1 MRLET
6 YAHKKYLFQFTWRHK
21 SDLDSVLNT
30 CIQRTYTRTLC
41 YVHSVWLSLVADIVS
56 GNIINYILWKPN
68 AIASLNRASS
78 HYFSAALSLFAFMKA
93 IPWVLMWV
101 LRFPSV
107 SNNLPHTLH
116 LVFGV
121 PSSFSSATSSWFSL
135 WFSSSSLPRP
145 LYRPSP
151 CGSFSRWTIKRWRA
165 SERWEV

>member
-1 MRLET
+1 MLVQNLSFSLPENTKVTWT
-6 YAHKKYLFQFTWRHK
+6 YSILHI
-21 SDLDSVLNT
+21 
-30 CIQRTYTRTLC
+30 CIPHT
-41 YVHSVWLSLVADIVS
+41 YVHTLRYVHCVCHSLGADVVLD
-56 GNIINYILWKPN
+56 NIINTIISKQNGMIGLSRCCF
-68 AIASLNRASS
+68 A
-78 HYFSAALSLFAFMKA
+78 YFSAALSLFALMNA
-93 IPWVLMWV
+93 IPWVLIWV
-101 LRFPSV
+101 LRFPTV

-121 PSSFSSATSSWFSL
+121 PSSFSSAASTWFSL